1 MSQLIF
7 LPINTEFGIL
17 SSRTDFWLNEFKFN
31 PHGNNLEL
39 NLTYSQIKINEK
51 GKNFKTSRL
60 FSIMLTNVNNFKMF
74 QYDEF
79 EHLYSDKSN
88 SNFDYANYDKNGLN
102 VYLLWTYDHCFEIYA
117 KGHTFLK

>member
-17 SSRTDFWLNEFKFN
+17 SSRTDFWLNELKFN
-31 PHGNNLEL
+31 PHVNNLEL

-79 EHLYSDKSN
+79 EHLYS
-88 SNFDYANYDKNGLN
+88 
-102 VYLLWTYDHCFEIYA
+102 
-117 KGHTFLK
+117 

>member
-1 MSQLIF
+1 MLELIF

-31 PHGNNLEL
+31 PHGNNLEI
-39 NLTYSQIKINEK
+39 NLIYSQIKINERDEK
-51 GKNFKTSRL
+51 IKTTKL
-60 FSIMLTNVNNFKMF
+60 FSIILTNVNNFKMF

-88 SNFDYANYDKNGLN
+88 SNFDCANYDKNGLN
-102 VYLLWTYDHCFEIYA
+102 IY
-117 KGHTFLK
+117 